1 MYFYIKK
8 LIRKSAY
15 LSVGIEAKF
24 GVDSAHWSAF
34 WVETLEGCRIRLI
47 EIIDKNEK
55 FSKTAFFEHAHQTR
69 AQRLGLIRRHLV
81 NFVSLED
88 VTALTDL
95 ILVKKN
101 A

>member
-47 EIIDKNEK
+47 EIIDKN
-55 FSKTAFFEHAHQTR
+55 
-69 AQRLGLIRRHLV
+69 
-81 NFVSLED
+81 
-88 VTALTDL
+88 
-95 ILVKKN
+95 
-101 A
+101 